1 MLICELL
8 THLVTDK
15 PLAAAEAVAEG
26 SEAAVQQDRQIR
38 WLLDGGLG
46 PLLHHA
52 TRAAP
57 QAIPARWRHEL
68 LAAELTA
75 RVRRA
80 ALDVVGAEL
89 LDACAALGV
98 ELTLLKGVS
107 VSVQFYA
114 EPHLRPMADMDVLF
128 PSALHE
134 TAARALTGEMGAFE
148 RIEFERPPGPHHDE
162 PLRHRAHGAVVELHK
177 GLYADGSPLAAGSV
191 FSAEAVLQRAEPALW
206 LGRRVRRLPAELQ
219 LAYIAASWFNDMTV
233 LKVQP
238 SFLPSLC
245 DALLLMRHCGAGLDW
260 RRLQGWLDNAMARGC
275 LYALL
280 AYLPRFGVPS
290 APADFMRWLAQAQD
304 VVGPLQL
311 RLIHRML
318 DHHLVG
324 ARPWTYP
331 FPPPMPGR
339 YSPHYQWRK
348 RLLDQP

>member
-1 MLICELL
+1 MLIKFLL
-8 THLVTDK
+8 THLVTEMPFLRADV
-15 PLAAAEAVAEG
+15 ADEA
-26 SEAAVQQDRQIR
+26 SEAAAAQDRHIR
-38 WLLDGGLG
+38 WLIEGGLG

-52 TRAAP
+52 TRAQPEAV
-57 QAIPARWRHEL
+57 PARWRHEL

-80 ALDVVGAEL
+80 ALDSVGATL
-89 LDACAALGV
+89 LDACAAQGV

-107 VSVQFYA
+107 VSVQLYP
-114 EPHLRPMADMDVLF
+114 EPHLRPMSDIDVLF
-128 PSALHE
+128 PGEAYGKVVD
-134 TAARALTGEMGAFE
+134 ALTGAQGAFE
-148 RIEFERPPGPHHDE
+148 RVEFERPPGPHHDE
-162 PLRHRAHGAVVELHK
+162 PLRHRALGVIVELHR
-177 GLYADGSPLAAGSV
+177 GLYDDGSPLAAGSL
-191 FSAEAVLQRAEPALW
+191 FSADAVLRRAEPALW

-245 DALLLMRHCGAGLDW
+245 DALLLMRHCGAQLDW
-260 RRLQGWLDNAMARGC
+260 RRLRGWLDNPMARGC

-280 AYLPRFGVPS
+280 AYLPRFGVPP
-290 APADFMRWLAQAQD
+290 APTDFMRWLAQAQD

-318 DHHLVG
+318 DHHLVD
-324 ARPWTYP
+324 ARPWSYP